1 MFSENVTL
9 MREVTLKQREQAR
22 IKVLNTVLEYHL
34 PIAQAAEVMGVSE
47 RHTKRLLAA
56 YRKEGVAALAHGN
69 RGRRPHNAVPE
80 EAAAAVVRLASNGY
94 AGANHSHFT
103 ELLREREGIDL
114 SRPTVRR
121 ILVKAGIGSPRS
133 RRSQQHRF
141 RRKRMPQEGM
151 LIQVDGSPHA
161 WLEERGP
168 KFDLL
173 LAVDDA
179 TGTVAQAVFR
189 TTEDT
194 RGYLVL
200 LEGLV
205 QQWGI
210 PLALYSDRHA
220 AFKYNAR
227 QGPVLYES
235 TQFATVMRELGI
247 QQIFVMSPQAK
258 GRVERMASTF
268 QDRLVTELRLAGAT
282 NIEEANAVLQEY
294 LPRFNHQFA
303 VAAEQAETAYRPVPE
318 DLSLTETVSIRHTRK
333 VARDNTVKYQWRV
346 LQLLPGAGRPSYAGL
361 QVEVLERADRE
372 LLIRYQG
379 KIVDFQEGDQRPSAL
394 WGEGSGSFPSPV
406 GSEVADGLAVGHL
419 DREQRKLLAALESS
433 VEKRAK
439 ARKASA
445 QGKPVRHQLIRT
457 PTSTQ
462 QARWEAVQQAR
473 NQGLSLRAIARE
485 LGIARDTVGKYLK
498 AEKTA
503 QRQRAGQG
511 RSPGPGPIT
520 NGRRLTWVTFS
531 LDNNNILFEFL
542 VGSS

>member
-1 MFSENVTL
+1 M
-9 MREVTLKQREQAR
+9 KQREQAR
-22 IKVLNTVLEYHL
+22 IQVLNTVLEQHL
-34 PIAQAAEVMGVSE
+34 SIRQAAEIMGVSE

-56 YRKEGVAALAHGN
+56 YLKEGPAALAHGN

-80 EAAAAVVRLASNGY
+80 DAAAAVVKLASNGY

-103 ELLREREGIDL
+103 ELLRERAGIDL

-121 ILVKAGIGSPRS
+121 ILVKAGLGSPRS

-151 LIQVDGSPHA
+151 LIQVDGSPHP

-168 KFDLL
+168 RFVIL

-179 TGTVAQAVFR
+179 TGTVAQAVFH

-205 QQWGI
+205 RQWGI

-235 TQFATVMRELGI
+235 TQFARVMRELGI
-247 QQIFVMSPQAK
+247 QQIFALSPQAK

-282 NIEEANAVLQEY
+282 TMEEANAVLQEY
-294 LPRFNHQFA
+294 LPRFNKRFA
-303 VAAEQAETAYRPVPE
+303 VAAEQPETAYRPVPE
-318 DLSLTETVSIRHTRK
+318 ELSLTETVSIRHTRK
-333 VARDNTVKYQWRV
+333 VARDNTVKYHWRV
-346 LQLLPGAGRPSYAGL
+346 LQLLPEAERPSYSGL
-361 QVEVLERADRE
+361 QVELLERADGE

-379 KIVDFQEGDQRPSAL
+379 ETVDFQEAAQPTAAL
-394 WGEGSGSFPSPV
+394 WGEGTGFLPASDGAEAADYQAGS
-406 GSEVADGLAVGHL
+406 HL
-419 DREQRKLLAALESS
+419 DETQRKLLADLESS

-439 ARKASA
+439 ARKITGKGRA
-445 QGKPVRHQLIRT
+445 GKEKPVRHRLRRT
-457 PTSTQ
+457 PTPTQ
-462 QARWEAVQQAR
+462 QARWEAVQQAKSR
-473 NQGLSLRAIARE
+473 GLSLRTITRE
-485 LGIARDTVGKYLK
+485 LGMSRVATRKYALAESPPTKLLSAKERAK
-498 AEKTA
+498 AEALTLA
-503 QRQRAGQG
+503 QSQMAA
-511 RSPGPGPIT
+511 
-520 NGRRLTWVTFS
+520 
-531 LDNNNILFEFL
+531 D
-542 VGSS
+542 

>member
-1 MFSENVTL
+1 MILTP
-9 MREVTLKQREQAR
+9 KEQTR
-22 IKVLNTVLEYHL
+22 LQVLNSLMADHMTLD
-34 PIAQAAEVMGVSE
+34 QAATLMGVSE

-56 YRKEGVAALAHGN
+56 YRKDGPAALAHGN

-80 EAAAAVVRLASNGY
+80 DAAAAVVKLASNHY

-151 LIQVDGSPHA
+151 LVQIDGSPHP

-168 KFDLL
+168 RFVIL

-179 TGTVAQAVFR
+179 TGTVAQAVFH

-205 QQWGI
+205 RQWGI

-227 QGPVLYES
+227 QGTVLYES
-235 TQFATVMRELGI
+235 TQFARVMQELGI
-247 QQIFVMSPQAK
+247 QQIFAMSPQAK

-282 NIEEANAVLQEY
+282 TMEEANAVLQEY
-294 LPRFNHQFA
+294 LPRFNARFS
-303 VAAEQAETAYRPVPE
+303 VAAEQPEQAYRPVPA
-318 DLSLTETVSIRHTRK
+318 DLSLTETSLH
-333 VARDNTVKYQWRV
+333 
-346 LQLLPGAGRPSYAGL
+346 PG
-361 QVEVLERADRE
+361 
-372 LLIRYQG
+372 
-379 KIVDFQEGDQRPSAL
+379 
-394 WGEGSGSFPSPV
+394 
-406 GSEVADGLAVGHL
+406 
-419 DREQRKLLAALESS
+419 
-433 VEKRAK
+433 
-439 ARKASA
+439 
-445 QGKPVRHQLIRT
+445 T
-457 PTSTQ
+457 P
-462 QARWEAVQQAR
+462 ARWPV
-473 NQGLSLRAIARE
+473 
-485 LGIARDTVGKYLK
+485 
-498 AEKTA
+498 
-503 QRQRAGQG
+503 
-511 RSPGPGPIT
+511 IT
-520 NGRRLTWVTFS
+520 R
-531 LDNNNILFEFL
+531 
-542 VGSS
+542 